1 MIFKDNLLKKLRGT
15 FDLNIYEAKMW
26 AALLS
31 RGTATAGELSDISNV
46 PRSRSYDVL
55 ESLEKKGFIMMKLG
69 KPIKYMAIQP
79 DEIIKRLKDRIHD
92 RAEEKI
98 KFIEEVKGE
107 PTFSEL
113 ELLYKQGIEKID
125 PYSLVGSI
133 KSRDN
138 IYTHVKT
145 MLERAEHS
153 VVIATS
159 AQGLARKAKRYKSM
173 FRKLADKGV
182 KIRMVG
188 PMTNGI
194 NMKDINEIKDIVDIR
209 TSDKIRGRFIIVD
222 GKEMVFMISDD
233 KTVHESYDTA
243 VWVNTPF
250 FTQSFSEL
258 FESTWKGLK

>member
-31 RGTATAGELSDISNV
+31 RGTAAAGELSDISDV

-79 DEIIKRLKDRIHD
+79 DEIIKRLKTRIQD

-98 KFIEEVKGE
+98 KFIEDVKGE
-107 PTFSEL
+107 ATFGEL

-125 PYSLVGSI
+125 PYTLVGSL

-138 IYTHVKT
+138 IYTHVKS

-153 VVIATS
+153 VVIVTS
-159 AQGLARKAKRYKSM
+159 AQGMQRKAKRYKSI
-173 FRKLADKGV
+173 FRKLAEKGV
-182 KIRMVG
+182 KIRLVA
-188 PMTNGI
+188 PLVNG
-194 NMKDINEIKDIVDIR
+194 NNGKDMNEIKDIVEIR
-209 TSDKIRGRFIIVD
+209 HSDKLKGRFIIVD
-222 GKEMVFMISDD
+222 NKEMVFMISDD

-250 FTQSFSEL
+250 FTQSFNEL
-258 FESTWKGLK
+258 FESTWKTLK